1 MGNLASYGRPLL
13 SLTSYEHGM
22 SRLASPGLGFPFLSD
37 ELSVCPHA
45 PLSHPHFGLENG
57 SCPVRAGGSGTRR
70 SKPSVG
76 WSSGFLCLL
85 VCFLRSPQ
93 APPPPPP
100 TALFSQVF
108 SWREVLTEL
117 SPHIALLKTHGG
129 KRRQGEHGEMKC
141 APCFPSSARSCCDTS
156 HPAKTHSSEK

>member
-1 MGNLASYGRPLL
+1 MGNLASYGRSLL

-93 APPPPPP
+93 APPPPTSHCSVQPGLFMERGPDRAIP
-100 TALFSQVF
+100 THCAVKNPWREEEAGRARRNEMCTVFSQ
-108 SWREVLTEL
+108 LCQ
-117 SPHIALLKTHGG
+117 ILLRH
-129 KRRQGEHGEMKC
+129 Q
-141 APCFPSSARSCCDTS
+141 PSCEDSLL
-156 HPAKTHSSEK
+156 